1 MKSTFK
7 IIKKTIKYFFIAII
21 GVILLFKLIDNP
33 GDSYKILIL
42 TGIFW
47 CGITLNNINENIIE
61 IKENIQKIEDH
72 TEDIKIDVDE
82 EMTKRYPNRH
92 DIDFLGDDE

>member
-7 IIKKTIKYFFIAII
+7 IIIKYFFIAII
-21 GVILLFKLIDNP
+21 GVILLFKLLENP
-33 GDSYKILIL
+33 SDSYKILIL

-47 CGITLNNINENIIE
+47 CGITLNNINDNIIE
-61 IKENIQKIEDH
+61 IKEDIQKIEDH

-92 DIDFLGDDE
+92 DIDLLEDNK